1 MAEYGMDRKVLHSK
15 LWEAG
20 IRVSQTMCKKAG
32 HDMFLCTIVYY
43 SGTKRL
49 MLREAGESPAD
60 AIEQAYEALLATAQ
74 V

>member
-1 MAEYGMDRKVLHSK
+1 
-15 LWEAG
+15 
-20 IRVSQTMCKKAG
+20 VSQTMCKKAG